1 MGEERSC
8 PESECCSTEE
18 ETLHGEV
25 VLKYLYLY
33 VAGTNV
39 QVRVL
44 IHVPFTGKERS
55 LIQVLA
61 RCAGWNFKYGYLHG
75 ARGTS
80 VQVHMHSYLAQ
91 GRKAW

>member
-44 IHVPFTGKERS
+44 ICTRHGEGAFSDPGTHTLRGEDLQIWLLVPSTGYER
-55 LIQVLA
+55 
-61 RCAGWNFKYGYLHG
+61 
-75 ARGTS
+75 
-80 VQVHMHSYLAQ
+80 
-91 GRKAW
+91 